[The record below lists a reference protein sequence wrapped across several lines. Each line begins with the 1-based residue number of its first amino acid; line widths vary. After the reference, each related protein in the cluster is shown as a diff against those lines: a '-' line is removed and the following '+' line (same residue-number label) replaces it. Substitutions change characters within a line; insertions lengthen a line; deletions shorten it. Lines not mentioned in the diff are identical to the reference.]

1 MWYFSERESGEVPRE
16 AEEISSN
23 AWKGILAKIR
33 ARAADGSF
41 GAGYPAICPEGT
53 YIVGTDEAS
62 LSDGIRADIPGLSVY
77 DEQDYLGHSQSILAT
92 LSESGAHLPTLDILD
107 LIEFCWKSV
116 GASKRISDH
125 SYFNHSHLA
134 FDKHSHLVF
143 DVDNGRE
150 QFRHEIEIIFRRNG
164 IAYKLT
170 EEGRIE
176 RLMPLAF
183 QSILV
188 DSDFDTGEV
197 ELNRLL
203 STAQRK
209 FLNPNQ
215 EIRREGLE
223 ALWDAWERLKTL
235 DGQGDKKARIKA
247 MLDVTAGASSPI
259 FRDAVEREAIELTDI
274 GNSLRIRHSETSQ
287 EILATSE
294 HVDYLFYRLFSF
306 VLLILRSR

>member
-1 MWYFSERESGEVPRE
+1 MRYFSERESGEAPRE
-16 AEEISSN
+16 AEEIGSN

-41 GAGYPAICPEGT
+41 GAGYPAICPEGN

-62 LSDGIRADIPGLSVY
+62 LSDAIRAEIPELSGY
-77 DEQDYLGHSQSILAT
+77 DEQDYSGHHQSILAT

-116 GASKRISDH
+116 GEPKRIGDH
-125 SYFNHSHLA
+125 SYY
-134 FDKHSHLVF
+134 KHSHLVI
-143 DVDNGRE
+143 DVDDGRE
-150 QFRHEIEIIFRRNG
+150 QFRYEIENIFRRNG

-183 QSILV
+183 QCILV
-188 DSDFDTGEV
+188 DSDFDTSDTEF
-197 ELNRLL
+197 NRLL

-209 FLNPNQ
+209 FLNPRQ
-215 EIRREGLE
+215 EIRREALE

-235 DGQGDKKARIKA
+235 DGQGSKKAQANA
-247 MLDVTAGASSPI
+247 MLDKTAGKTSPK
-259 FRDAVEREAIELTDI
+259 FRDALDREALELTDI

-287 EILATSE
+287 EMLATSE
-294 HVDYLFYRLFSF
+294 HLDYLFCRLFSL
-306 VLLILRSR
+306 VHLILRSR

>member
-1 MWYFSERESGEVPRE
+1 MRYFSERESGEVPRE
-16 AEEISSN
+16 AEEIGSN
-23 AWKGILAKIR
+23 AWKGVLAKIR

-41 GAGYPAICPEGT
+41 GARYPAICPEGT

-62 LSDGIRADIPGLSVY
+62 LSDAIRAEIPGLSVY
-77 DEQDYLGHSQSILAT
+77 DELDFMGYHQSILAT

-116 GASKRISDH
+116 GAPKSISDH
-125 SYFNHSHLA
+125 SYH
-134 FDKHSHLVF
+134 KHSHLVF

-203 STAQRK
+203 STAQGK

-215 EIRREGLE
+215 EIRREALE

-235 DGQGDKKARIKA
+235 DGQGNKKAQARA
-247 MLDVTAGASSPI
+247 MLDGAAGASSPR
-259 FRDAVEREAIELTDI
+259 FRDALEREAGEITDI

-287 EILATSE
+287 EMLATGE
-294 HVDYLFYRLFSF
+294 HLDYLFYRLYS
-306 VLLILRSR
+306 LIQLILRSR

>member
-1 MWYFSERESGEVPRE
+1 M
-16 AEEISSN
+16 
-23 AWKGILAKIR
+23 
-33 ARAADGSF
+33 
-41 GAGYPAICPEGT
+41 T
-53 YIVGTDEAS
+53 
-62 LSDGIRADIPGLSVY
+62 
-77 DEQDYLGHSQSILAT
+77 
-92 LSESGAHLPTLDILD
+92 
-107 LIEFCWKSV
+107 
-116 GASKRISDH
+116 
-125 SYFNHSHLA
+125 
-134 FDKHSHLVF
+134 
-143 DVDNGRE
+143 
-150 QFRHEIEIIFRRNG
+150 
-164 IAYKLT
+164 
-170 EEGRIE
+170 
-176 RLMPLAF
+176 
-183 QSILV
+183 
-188 DSDFDTGEV
+188 V

>member
-1 MWYFSERESGEVPRE
+1 MRDEMWCFSERESGEVPRE
-16 AEEISSN
+16 AEEIGSN

-41 GAGYPAICPEGT
+41 GTGFPAICPEGT

-62 LSDGIRADIPGLSVY
+62 LSDAIRADIPGLSVY

-125 SYFNHSHLA
+125 SYY
-134 FDKHSHLVF
+134 KHSHLVF

-176 RLMPLAF
+176 RLVPLAF

-188 DSDFDTGEV
+188 DSDFDTGDT

-209 FLNPNQ
+209 FLNPRQ
-215 EIRREGLE
+215 EIRREALE
-223 ALWDAWERLKTL
+223 ALWD
-235 DGQGDKKARIKA
+235 G
-247 MLDVTAGASSPI
+247 
-259 FRDAVEREAIELTDI
+259 
-274 GNSLRIRHSETSQ
+274 
-287 EILATSE
+287 
-294 HVDYLFYRLFSF
+294 
-306 VLLILRSR
+306 

>member
-1 MWYFSERESGEVPRE
+1 MRDEMWYFSERESGEVPRE
-16 AEEISSN
+16 AEEIGSN

-62 LSDGIRADIPGLSVY
+62 LSDAIRADIPGLSVY
-77 DEQDYLGHSQSILAT
+77 DKQNYLGYPQSILAT

-116 GASKRISDH
+116 GEPKRIGDH
-125 SYFNHSHLA
+125 PCH
-134 FDKHSHLVF
+134 KHSHLVL
-143 DVDNGRE
+143 DVDGGRK
-150 QFRHEIEIIFRRNG
+150 QFPYEIENIFRRNG

-183 QSILV
+183 QSIWV
-188 DSDFDTGEV
+188 DSDFDTGDT

-274 GNSLRIRHSETSQ
+274 GNTLRIRHSETSQ